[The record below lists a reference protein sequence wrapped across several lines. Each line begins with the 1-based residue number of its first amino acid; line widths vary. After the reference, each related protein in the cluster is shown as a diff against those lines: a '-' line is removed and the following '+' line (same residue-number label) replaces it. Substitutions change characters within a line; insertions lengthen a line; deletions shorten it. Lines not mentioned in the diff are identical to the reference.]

1 MLHLQSDGR
10 EDVQGRFTKIVP
22 LLHKIGPDEIAA
34 PLPGRNNCKLPVLEV
49 TNGIP
54 FPTATT
60 AATAATGSS
69 SAKRNSKHRS
79 DSAAAGAGYNAV
91 VDAGSGSDWP
101 NDVDEQHSVG
111 NSSSVI
117 SFVC

>member
-1 MLHLQSDGR
+1 MHCTSQSDGR

-34 PLPGRNNCKLPVLEV
+34 PLPGRNNCRLPVLEV
-49 TNGIP
+49 SNGIP
-54 FPTATT
+54 FLAATT
-60 AATAATGSS
+60 AASSS

-79 DSAAAGAGYNAV
+79 GSAAAGTGDNAAV
-91 VDAGSGSDWP
+91 NAGSSSDWH
-101 NDVDEQHSVG
+101 NDIDEQHSVG

>member
-1 MLHLQSDGR
+1 
-10 EDVQGRFTKIVP
+10 VQGRFTKIIP
-22 LLHKIGPDEIAA
+22 LLHKISPDEIAA
-34 PLPGRNNCKLPVLEV
+34 PLPGRNNCKLPVLEAS
-49 TNGIP
+49 NGIP
-54 FPTATT
+54 FPTAAT
-60 AATAATGSS
+60 AATATAPSS

-79 DSAAAGAGYNAV
+79 GSGAVGTGYNAAI
-91 VDAGSGSDWP
+91 DAGSSSDWH